1 MIKLDMASDRRANN
15 MPEFAMS
22 YDNLDR
28 LDLLRQKAHVL
39 LKASCRLN
47 NLIGLIGPPSKQR
60 DEYDWLVGSHAL
72 VLSQVA
78 SSMPILRSLPVVAD
92 FMEE

>member
-47 NLIGLIGPPSKQR
+47 NLIDLIGPPSKQR
-60 DEYDWLVGSHAL
+60 DEYD
-72 VLSQVA
+72 
-78 SSMPILRSLPVVAD
+78 
-92 FMEE
+92 